1 MRTPEI
7 HKSQVLKSARMTNST
22 AAGTEIDDRRL
33 DELSDEELV
42 DRFLA
47 EQKTERE
54 RAHLCFEILIARYR
68 GLINHVVR
76 YSQYRYPEWD
86 AADDVVSRA
95 IYKIYRG
102 LRLWRREGK
111 LSSFIARITQSEMI
125 DTIRRVR
132 RDKSWIPRPAAD
144 PDSDE
149 PSEVETAPA
158 RTLSP
163 EADAIRSEQRQIVDQ
178 LLGDVCRDWKD
189 SVIVSDY
196 IILGRGATEI
206 AAEFGMSED
215 LVYQRSHRLKERLKK
230 WLEAHGF
237 TSADAVLGGAKKKK
251 T

>member
-1 MRTPEI
+1 MRTPETDR
-7 HKSQVLKSARMTNST
+7 SQVLKSARMTET
-22 AAGTEIDDRRL
+22 IAAGPGINDRRL

-42 DRFLA
+42 DQFLA
-47 EQKTERE
+47 SQKAERE
-54 RAHLCFEILIARYR
+54 RAHLCFEVLIARYR

-132 RDKSWIPRPAAD
+132 RDKSWTPRPAAD

-158 RTLSP
+158 RTPSP
-163 EADAIRSEQRQIVDQ
+163 EADAIRNEQREIVDQ

-196 IILGRGATEI
+196 IILGRNATEI
-206 AAEFGMSED
+206 SADFGMSED
-215 LVYQRSHRLKERLKK
+215 LVYQRAHRLKERLRK
-230 WLEAHGF
+230 WLDAHGF

-251 T
+251 Q

>member
-7 HKSQVLKSARMTNST
+7 HRAQVLKSARMTDST
-22 AAGTEIDDRRL
+22 AAGPGINDRRL

-42 DRFLA
+42 DQFLA
-47 EQKTERE
+47 SQKAERE
-54 RAHLCFEILIARYR
+54 RAHLCFEALIARYR
-68 GLINHVVR
+68 GLINHGVR

-132 RDKSWIPRPAAD
+132 RDKSWTPRPAAD

-158 RTLSP
+158 RTPSP
-163 EADAIRSEQRQIVDQ
+163 ETDAIRSEQREIVDQ
-178 LLGDVCRDWKD
+178 LLTDVCRDWKD

-215 LVYQRSHRLKERLKK
+215 LVYQRSHRLKERLRK

-251 T
+251 

>member
-1 MRTPEI
+1 MRTPEMDQL
-7 HKSQVLKSARMTNST
+7 HVLKSARMTDST
-22 AAGTEIDDRRL
+22 AAGTEINDRRL
-33 DELSDEELV
+33 DELTDEELV
-42 DRFLA
+42 DCFLA
-47 EQKTERE
+47 GQKAERE
-54 RAHLCFEILIARYR
+54 RAHLCFETLIARYR

-132 RDKSWIPRPAAD
+132 RDKSWTPRPAAD
-144 PDSDE
+144 PDDDE
-149 PSEVETAPA
+149 PSEVERAPA
-158 RTLSP
+158 MTLSP
-163 EADAIRSEQRQIVDQ
+163 EAEAIRSEQREIVDQ

-196 IILGRGATEI
+196 IILGRNATEI
-206 AAEFGMSED
+206 AGEFAMSED
-215 LVYQRSHRLKERLKK
+215 LVYQRAHRLKERLRK

-237 TSADAVLGGAKKKK
+237 TSANAVLGGARKKKQ
-251 T
+251 